1 MLKMFM
7 KLGKQSNDQD
17 VVATT
22 ATQLGKIM
30 KKLEVKIPSP
40 KKKSSNDLPPII
52 PEIDYCSAMN
62 WANLYLRVKPP
73 IFQDCGVCSKIDPD
87 ETAWIQ
93 IQCGHYLH
101 CKCLMKLTH
110 YMCSNDGCGK
120 ALRIEVGS
128 QPSDGTWIAGYNQEK
143 TKKVIQIEFQD
154 GIQNANHPNPG
165 GKYHG
170 GKVQIILPIVKHI
183 NEVIEC
189 VKNISSNGMLCV
201 IGENDRVILNPIISS
216 LLGQQD
222 LLINPKKLVKV
233 LEAYF
238 F

>member
-1 MLKMFM
+1 MFM
-7 KLGKQSNDQD
+7 RVEKQSNDPD
-17 VVATT
+17 VAATT
-22 ATQLGKIM
+22 ATQLVKIM

-40 KKKSSNDLPPII
+40 KKKSSNGLPPII

-101 CKCLMKLTH
+101 CKCLKKLKH
-110 YMCSNDGCGK
+110 YMCPNDGCEK
-120 ALRIEVGS
+120 ALQIEVGN
-128 QPSDGTWIAGYNQEK
+128 QPSGRTPVVRYNEAKSQRVLQY
-143 TKKVIQIEFQD
+143 TFQD
-154 GIQNANHPNPG
+154 GIQNENHPNPG
-165 GKYHG
+165 EKYQG
-170 GKVQIILPIVKHI
+170 EKVQIILPNIKHV

-189 VKNISSNGMLCV
+189 LTKIFSDKMLCV
-201 IGENDRVILNPIISS
+201 IGENNRVILNPIISS

-222 LLINPKKLVKV
+222 LLDNPKKFVKV
-233 LEAYF
+233 LNAYF